1 MAATDWPPKFTID
14 QESILELFTGETFY
28 SSVDASIREAILNS
42 IDAVGRRQATDTSVC
57 PRIDVNFDRQS
68 RTVTISDNGDG
79 MARDQVGELFSRV
92 GASAARVAA
101 EAGGDQY
108 KAVGEFGIGV
118 LSYFL
123 VCERFQIHS
132 MKPDNEPVGLEFSR
146 GMLDAKTQ
154 AVAVEP
160 RRTEQGTDLILF
172 VEKEAFFD
180 QILKRFPHWIRD
192 VDGLT
197 ATESPSGKQ
206 IQQGGISREIKPVSV
221 STPDWIQA
229 AHVGPPV
236 LFDSW
241 DSFDGAAHVDILYR
255 GVFVA
260 PVTVEQL
267 WAIEGAI
274 HVDPKHFRPKLNREG
289 FVGDELKSELEPVL
303 RSYHPAVLERAIECV
318 REVLSD
324 EITRNW
330 SLRRWVTLWLAVPRS
345 GPYERVAKLW
355 DEEFRNRKAFRLL
368 GPGQQSD
375 DVSIRDLEELE
386 RNELYIAP
394 LNLTKTNQVTQ
405 QAVRVLRNSGQL
417 VVQGVDR
424 ESQFLQETSLI
435 GASTGD
441 LLVNHF
447 RGLLPKLTQVETVA
461 NSVIRREVVATVF
474 DDEPYVQLVR
484 LGNDA
489 AAIIPVGNEIWINI
503 DHEGGKE
510 IVRTICVR
518 NEGHIGLWIGCREH
532 GKEYA
537 RQIANIL
544 PTCPPE
550 ASKLG
555 PIRRQFLM
563 GAIS

>member
-1 MAATDWPPKFTID
+1 MAVTNWPPRFTID
-14 QESILELFTGETFY
+14 QGSILELFTGETFY
-28 SSVDASIREAILNS
+28 SSIDASIREAILNS
-42 IDAVGRRQATDTSVC
+42 IDAVGRRQVTDASVQ

-79 MARDQVGELFSRV
+79 MARDQVGALFSRI

-101 EAGGDQY
+101 EAEGGRY

-132 MKPDNEPVGLEFSR
+132 MKPDNEPVGLEFTR
-146 GMLDAKTQ
+146 DMLDAKTQ

-160 RRTEQGTDLILF
+160 RRTEQGTELVLF
-172 VEKEAFFD
+172 VEKEVSFD
-180 QILKRFPHWIRD
+180 QTLKMFPHWIRD

-197 ATESPSGKQ
+197 ATESPSGEQ
-206 IQQGGISREIKPVSV
+206 IQQGGISRKIKPVSV
-221 STPDWIQA
+221 SSPDWIQA

-260 PVTVEQL
+260 PVTVKQL

-289 FVGDELKSELEPVL
+289 FVGDELQSELEPVL

-324 EITRNW
+324 EVTQNW

-345 GPYERVAKLW
+345 GPYEQVAKLW

-368 GPGQQSD
+368 GPGQQSNE
-375 DVSIRDLEELE
+375 VSIRDLEELE
-386 RNELYIAP
+386 RDKLYIAP
-394 LNLTKTNQVTQ
+394 LNLARTNQVTR

-424 ESQFLQETSLI
+424 EPQFLRGTSLI

-447 RGLLPKLTQVETVA
+447 QGLLPKLIKVETVA
-461 NSVIRREVVATVF
+461 DSVIRREAVATVF
-474 DDEPYVQLVR
+474 DDRPNVQLVR
-484 LGNDA
+484 LGKDA

-503 DHEGGKE
+503 DHEGGKD
-510 IVRTICVR
+510 IVRTICAR

-537 RQIANIL
+537 QQIANIL
-544 PTCPPE
+544 STCPPE